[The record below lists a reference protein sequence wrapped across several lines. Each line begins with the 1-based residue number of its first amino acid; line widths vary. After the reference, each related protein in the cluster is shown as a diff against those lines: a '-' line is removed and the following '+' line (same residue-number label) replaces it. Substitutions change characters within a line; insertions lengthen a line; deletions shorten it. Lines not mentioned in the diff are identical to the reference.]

1 MNYKGLSLKIKE
13 EKNPLHS
20 ILKPLRRSK
29 RIVIIPLPSLVIQ
42 SILPVSSL
50 KKYKKKKRKLWGL
63 VFLLPWRD
71 TMTIGTQINI

>member
-50 KKYKKKKRKLWGL
+50 KKCKKKKKE
-63 VFLLPWRD
+63 
-71 TMTIGTQINI
+71 NCEA

>member
-20 ILKPLRRSK
+20 ILKPLRKSK
-29 RIVIIPLPSLVIQ
+29 CIVIIPLPSLVIQ

-50 KKYKKKKRKLWGL
+50 KKIPKEKE
-63 VFLLPWRD
+63 
-71 TMTIGTQINI
+71 NCEA